1 MKKILYYLKIIVRAL
16 LKITMAAMM
25 GVSSGLGKSPMLEE
39 KRDNKT
45 IGANK

>member
-1 MKKILYYLKIIVRAL
+1 MKKILHYFKKIIFAVL
-16 LKITMAAMM
+16 M
-25 GVSSGLGKSPMLEE
+25 GLSASFGKQPIEME